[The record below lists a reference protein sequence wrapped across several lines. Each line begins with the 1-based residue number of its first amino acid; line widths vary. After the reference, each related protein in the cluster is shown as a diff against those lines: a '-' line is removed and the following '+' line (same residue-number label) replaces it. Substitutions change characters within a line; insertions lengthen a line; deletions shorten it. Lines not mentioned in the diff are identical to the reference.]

1 MHPLYLLK
9 PPSGHPQ
16 PPDHWSYSSLKAWR
30 ECPRRWW
37 LERCTYPNVEG
48 KFYPAPVSAA
58 ALEGQLI
65 HEVVEAWAKAI
76 RRGENPG
83 SMRLRFKLAI
93 REAIS
98 ALKNNARVDP
108 ARVAAA
114 VSLDACV
121 AKAYDFT
128 RDLELLASYLQ
139 TPSGGGEKVVQEAP
153 SGAEGAPSGAEE
165 FWITVDDPPLRGQL
179 DRVRNGVITDYKTG
193 APDAAHAKQVFFYAV
208 LWWLKYSEVPQR
220 LELRY
225 PATVLSVPV
234 PGPDELDEAAAA
246 LRAEIEDA
254 SGIFQSG
261 RPAARPDTERCRY
274 CPVRQLC
281 DEYWKSPF
289 TAELRLGGEA
299 GLSQTHDTNKF
310 GDVQLN
316 QIQTDRRA
324 DGALFGEALADE
336 IGTVRLRIGAH
347 LCPAA
352 TETIAR
358 ARILAV
364 KMIAEDGGLV
374 ITTTTGTEAFWL
386 K

>member
-1 MHPLYLLK
+1 MHSLYLLK
-9 PPSGHPQ
+9 SPSGHPQ
-16 PPDHWSYSSLKAWR
+16 PPGHWSYSSLKAWR

-37 LERCTYPNVEG
+37 LERCNYPNVEG

-58 ALEGQLI
+58 AIEGQLI
-65 HEVVEAWAKAI
+65 HAVVEAWAKAI
-76 RRGENPG
+76 RRRENPG

-98 ALKNNARVDP
+98 ELKSNARVDP

-114 VSLDACV
+114 ISLDACV
-121 AKAYDFT
+121 AKAHDLT
-128 RDLELLASYLQ
+128 RDLELLASYPQ
-139 TPSGGGEKVVQEAP
+139 NPSGGGSTGLQKTP
-153 SGAEGAPSGAEE
+153 SGAEEAPSSADE
-165 FWITVDDPPLRGQL
+165 FWITVDDPPLKGQL
-179 DRVRNGVITDYKTG
+179 DRVRNGVIIDYKTG
-193 APDAAHAKQVFFYAV
+193 APDASHATQVFFYAV
-208 LWWLKYSEVPQR
+208 LWWLKYSEAPLR

-234 PGPDELDEAAAA
+234 PGLDELDEAADA
-246 LRAEIEDA
+246 LRADIEDA
-254 SGIFQSG
+254 SGAIQSG
-261 RPAARPDTERCRY
+261 RPVARPDAERCRY

-289 TAELRLGGEA
+289 TAELRLGYEG
-299 GLSQTHDTNKF
+299 GFSQTHDSSKF
-310 GDVQLN
+310 GDIQLN

-324 DGALFGEALADE
+324 DGALFGEAVADE
-336 IGTVRLRIGAH
+336 IGTVRVRIGAH

-352 TETIAR
+352 TETVVR
-358 ARILAV
+358 ARLLAV
-364 KMIAEDGGLV
+364 KLIVEHGELV